1 MRYIFRLFKRNP
13 IAFVISSI
21 LTLAT
26 MLSIIASLAIIM
38 VAILAPRILQEDFS
52 EKTGFFLSTEKL
64 FVNII
69 SGEVEINNL
78 RISPPKEYNESDF
91 LTAKRVKFKIDPI
104 KFFNGKILITEFE
117 MDAEHLNCVKISA
130 AKYSIRDFIY
140 AFPGFAKFA
149 DGDKFKSISMSIEKI
164 DYLDKSDAKI
174 PLRWTSKKEFNI
186 TLNDI
191 KSPTLTRKIVGEAL
205 EKSGANFVLQGVN
218 L

>member
-117 MDAEHLNCVKISA
+117 MNAEHLNCVKISA

-140 AFPGFAKFA
+140 AFPGFAEFE
-149 DGDKFKSISMSIEKI
+149 DGDKFKSISMMIEKI
-164 DYLDKSDAKI
+164 DYIDKSDAKI

>member
-78 RISPPKEYNESDF
+78 RISPPKEYNESNF

-140 AFPGFAKFA
+140 AFPGFAEFA
-149 DGDKFKSISMSIEKI
+149 DDDKFKSISMMIEKI
-164 DYLDKSDAKI
+164 DYIDKSDAKI

-205 EKSGANFVLQGVN
+205 EESGANFVLQGVN

>member
-140 AFPGFAKFA
+140 AFPGFAEFA

>member
-117 MDAEHLNCVKISA
+117 MNAEHLNCVKISA

-140 AFPGFAKFA
+140 AFPGFAEFA
-149 DGDKFKSISMSIEKI
+149 DGDKFKSISMMIEKI
-164 DYLDKSDAKI
+164 DYIDKSDAKI

>member
-117 MDAEHLNCVKISA
+117 MEAEHLNCVKISA

-140 AFPGFAKFA
+140 AFPSFAEFA
-149 DGDKFKSISMSIEKI
+149 GGDEFKSISMSIEKI

-174 PLRWTSKKEFNI
+174 PLRCTSKKEFNI

-191 KSPTLTRKIVGEAL
+191 KSPTLTRKIVGDAL

>member
-52 EKTGFFLSTEKL
+52 GKTGFFLSTEKF

-91 LTAKRVKFKIDPI
+91 LTAKRVKFKIDPM

-140 AFPGFAKFA
+140 AFPGFAEFA

>member
-13 IAFVISSI
+13 IAFAISSI

-26 MLSIIASLAIIM
+26 ILSIIASLVIIM
-38 VAILAPRILQEDFS
+38 IAILAPRILQEDFTD
-52 EKTGFFLSTEKL
+52 KTGFFLSAEKL

-69 SGEVEINNL
+69 SGEVEVNNL

-91 LTAKRVKFKIDPI
+91 LTAKRLKFKIDPI
-104 KFFNGKILITEFE
+104 KFINGKILITNLE
-117 MDAEHLNCVKISA
+117 MDAEYLKCVKISA
-130 AKYSIRDFIY
+130 AKYSVRDFIY
-140 AFPGFAKFA
+140 AFPNFAEFS
-149 DGDKFKSISMSIEKI
+149 DGKSFESIFMSIEKI

-174 PLRWTSKKEFNI
+174 PLRWTSKKEFNL

-191 KSPTLTRKIVGEAL
+191 KSPTLTRKTVDEAL

>member
-38 VAILAPRILQEDFS
+38 VAILAPRILHEDFS
-52 EKTGFFLSTEKL
+52 GKTGFFLSTEKL

-140 AFPGFAKFA
+140 AFPGFAEFA

>member
-52 EKTGFFLSTEKL
+52 ERTGFFLSTEKL

-140 AFPGFAKFA
+140 AFPGFAEFA
-149 DGDKFKSISMSIEKI
+149 DGDKFKSISISIEKI

>member
-140 AFPGFAKFA
+140 AFPGFAEFA
-149 DGDKFKSISMSIEKI
+149 DDDKFKSISMMIEKI
-164 DYLDKSDAKI
+164 DYIDKSDAKI

-205 EKSGANFVLQGVN
+205 EESGANFVLQGVN

>member
-140 AFPGFAKFA
+140 AFPGFAEFA
-149 DGDKFKSISMSIEKI
+149 DGDKFKSISISIEKI

>member
-52 EKTGFFLSTEKL
+52 EKTGFFLLTEKL

-78 RISPPKEYNESDF
+78 WISPPKEYNESDF

-140 AFPGFAKFA
+140 AFPGFAEFA

-205 EKSGANFVLQGVN
+205 EKSDANFVLQGVN

>member
-117 MDAEHLNCVKISA
+117 MDAKHLNCVKISA

-140 AFPGFAKFA
+140 AFPGFAEFA

>member
-78 RISPPKEYNESDF
+78 WISPPKEYNESDF

-140 AFPGFAKFA
+140 AFPGFAEFA

-191 KSPTLTRKIVGEAL
+191 KSPTLTRKIVGDAL

>member
-78 RISPPKEYNESDF
+78 RISPPKDYNESDF

-117 MDAEHLNCVKISA
+117 MNAEHLNCVKISA

-140 AFPGFAKFA
+140 AFPGFAEFA
-149 DGDKFKSISMSIEKI
+149 DGDKFKSISMMIEKI
-164 DYLDKSDAKI
+164 DYIDKSDAKI